1 MNIYQK
7 TYSPFFYIIQDTL
20 NGIYYAGSK
29 WAVNASPETFMTNSG
44 YKTSSKIVKSL
55 IKEHGLGRF
64 IIRKIRKFNNEK
76 DTRIYE
82 TRFLRRVNAKY
93 NPRFYNES
101 NGDGSVNIEKAKETW
116 MGKYGTDSPL
126 KSNIIHDKI
135 KETNMIKYGVER
147 PLSSPEIREKSKE
160 TNRKRY
166 GVDSV
171 LESPEIRQKITE
183 TNLSKYGVGNP
194 MNNSEIQHKM
204 KETMVERYGVDNPS
218 KCPEIASKISLSLTK
233 HYKNNDHHMI
243 GKNLSNETKQK
254 LREANLGK
262 THTEETKRK
271 MSETRS
277 EKVWIKK
284 EGEKSKHIQLHEV
297 EKYLGSGWEFG
308 RHLKPQTKKRNKYT
322 EDQKKAL
329 SDKLSNRIW
338 IKKDGESSK
347 HIDATDFEIYSTM
360 GWSRGRGNNG
370 KGRKS

>member
-64 IIRKIRKFNNEK
+64 IIRKIRKFDNEK

-116 MGKYGTDSPL
+116 MKKYGVNNPL

-147 PLSSPEIREKSKE
+147 PLSSSEIREKSKE
-160 TNRKRY
+160 TNQKRY

-194 MNNSEIQHKM
+194 MSNSEIQNKM
-204 KETMVERYGVDNPS
+204 KETMIERYGVDNPA
-218 KCPEIASKISLSLTK
+218 KCPEIAFKISSSLID
-233 HYKNNDHHMI
+233 HYYYNGHHMI
-243 GKNLSNETKQK
+243 GRNLSEETKQK
-254 LREANLGK
+254 LSKANLGK
-262 THTEETKRK
+262 THSEESKIK
-271 MSETRS
+271 MSRTRS
-277 EKVWIKK
+277 DKIWIKK
-284 EGEKSKHIQLHEV
+284 DGEKSKHIQSNEV
-297 EKYLGSGWEFG
+297 EKYIALGWEFG
-308 RHLKPQTKKRNKYT
+308 RHLRPQTKKRNKYT
-322 EDQKKAL
+322 DDQKKVL
-329 SDKLSNRIW
+329 SNKLSNRIW
-338 IKKDGESSK
+338 IKKDGEASK
-347 HIDATDFEIYSTM
+347 HIDAAEFEIYSTL
-360 GWSRGRGNNG
+360 GWTKGRGNNG
-370 KGRKS
+370 RVF